1 MKEPLVSILTPTY
14 NHEKYIT
21 ECIESVLSQTFPDW
35 EQIII
40 DDGSTDK
47 TCEIINT
54 YCEKDK
60 RIKLIKQVHQ
70 GIENL
75 KNTYNKA
82 LSVAKGEYIAIL
94 EGDDFW
100 PKNKLEI
107 QLSLFDD
114 KKVILTWGKACIVT
128 EDNKFVKSIPQ
139 QIENFLNINEKN
151 ELITQLLLKNFLPA
165 VTVIIKKE
173 AILSIKGFRQVSY
186 LPTVDYPTWLKLALL
201 ALLKDKTFVGSKNVL
216 GYWRR
221 HGSQITT
228 IKEEEF
234 LIGDLKL
241 VYQFYVA
248 LPSYIKEKL
257 NVNLKDIITYRY
269 NQIAGAYMYNGRK
282 QLVRR
287 KLKDAK
293 IKFMN
298 AYKFGNTKIKIKA
311 LIGLLATYAHFDI
324 EKIMKFLGKE
334 TVK

>member
-165 VTVIIKKE
+165 VTVMIKKE
-173 AILSIKGFRQVSY
+173 AILSIGGFKQVPY
-186 LPTVDYPTWLKLALL
+186 LPTVDYPTWLNLALL
-201 ALLKDKTFVGSKNVL
+201 DEEIFRGTKDIL
-216 GYWRR
+216 GYWRE
-221 HGSQITT
+221 HNLQLTFLKKEKFFIGG
-228 IKEEEF
+228 IKLICEF
-234 LIGDLKL
+234 
-241 VYQFYVA
+241 YSR
-248 LPSYIKEKL
+248 LPSYIQ
-257 NVNLKDIITYRY
+257 NNLTINFREIINYRY
-269 NQIAGAYMYNGRK
+269 KQMAGEYMHNGK
-282 QLVRR
+282 
-287 KLKDAK
+287 KLLIEKKWKKAN
-293 IKFMN
+293 FYFVN
-298 AYKFGNTKIKIKA
+298 AYKFGNRKIKIKA
-311 LIGLLATYAHFDI
+311 LLGLIISHILT
-324 EKIMKFLGKE
+324 FLNIK
-334 TVK
+334 K